1 MEVAGV
7 GSAVVTK
14 CSGKAAE
21 GHGGSKGHKPCGY
34 PEEEHSSRRNRQSR
48 GLRPEGTWSV

>member
-1 MEVAGV
+1 MAGV